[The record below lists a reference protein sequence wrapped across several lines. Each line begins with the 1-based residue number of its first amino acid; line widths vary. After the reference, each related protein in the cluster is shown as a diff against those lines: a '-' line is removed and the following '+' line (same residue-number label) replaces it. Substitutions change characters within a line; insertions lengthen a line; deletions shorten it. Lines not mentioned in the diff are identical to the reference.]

1 MLVRGKYSGNLRFIH
16 VNYVNLPLVLC
27 CCYCCGERR
36 YTETYEHRFCFHYA
50 GFLALAQIID
60 TCRISAHRI
69 QEFASP
75 AEYLLELCEKKKKTG
90 NKRILVVEAPGL
102 NNGICIMVVEAHF

>member
-1 MLVRGKYSGNLRFIH
+1 VLVRGKYSGNLRFIH
-16 VNYVNLPLVLC
+16 VNYVNLTLVLC
-27 CCYCCGERR
+27 CCGERR

-69 QEFASP
+69 QEFTSP
-75 AEYLLELCEKKKKTG
+75 AEYLLELCEKKKTG
-90 NKRILVVEAPGL
+90 NKRILAVEAPGL
-102 NNGICIMVVEAHF
+102 KNGICILAVEAHF